1 MISLV
6 IPLRFSCYYVM
17 HTKFITYRSAL
28 ASLCVGIT
36 ECLHAANYYILI
48 IMTIEI
54 KADKLQEIIQKY
66 INFILKSR
74 TGLQYYA

>member
-1 MISLV
+1 
-6 IPLRFSCYYVM
+6 
-17 HTKFITYRSAL
+17 
-28 ASLCVGIT
+28 
-36 ECLHAANYYILI
+36 
-48 IMTIEI
+48 MTIEI